1 MYKQELINLSCIDMM
16 LELLLRHMYYCF
28 LDGMP
33 WYFKILIAPEKT
45 TFICPY
51 GTFTYKRNPFGLCN
65 APATFQQCMIVVFND
80 LVENIMELFM
90 DDFSV
95 FGDSFELC
103 LHNLE
108 KVLSH
113 CEETNIILN

>member
-1 MYKQELINLSCIDMM
+1 
-16 LELLLRHMYYCF
+16 
-28 LDGMP
+28 
-33 WYFKILIAPEKT
+33 
-45 TFICPY
+45 
-51 GTFTYKRNPFGLCN
+51 
-65 APATFQQCMIVVFND
+65 MIVVFND